1 MNARRGLAVMALAIA
16 ASALTHSAGA
26 EPSAAPAPTTGTP
39 LGVRPQKALDLAQE
53 PPSTGLGWKL
63 AAVVLVGAG
72 AAWAW
77 RKRGAAVSL
86 TETPSLRIL
95 RRTTI
100 GVRSELLVVDIDGQR
115 MLLGVTPSSIQN
127 LYISPLPEGEADHE
141 ASPAAPEVD
150 DEPLPTRETRRL
162 PTARPAARKAL
173 RSVQNSPE
181 PVEEQ
186 ARGLYAIAERK

>member
-1 MNARRGLAVMALAIA
+1 VNARRGLAVMALAIA

-39 LGVRPQKALDLAQE
+39 LGVRPQKALD
-53 PPSTGLGWKL
+53 LGWKL